1 MGACCTA
8 TNKKNDRRF
17 RTSPT
22 GVKVDEIPD
31 ERSILEDG
39 KPNLGSE
46 KPIHIA
52 LRTGNTRLLQE
63 LIDRQE
69 INVNDYIFGGSD
81 KTLLHE
87 AVQISESSQ
96 IVETVLNNKADVNAL
111 EKETGNTAIILA
123 ALDLKLEIVKTI
135 LKFNPNINIKNRKGQ
150 DIFMIINEYLIEKK
164 GSKKTDLTT
173 EQSQKLQNIIEI
185 LKEYKVKSENVEN
198 LDEDEKQRISRGFND
213 SGTHIRNRI

>member
-17 RTSPT
+17 KTSPS

-39 KPNLGSE
+39 KPNSGAE

-52 LRTGNTRLLQE
+52 LRTGNTRLVQE

-87 AVQISESSQ
+87 AVQISESWQ
-96 IVETVLNNKADVNAL
+96 VVETVLNNQADVNAV

-123 ALDLKLEIVKTI
+123 ALDLKVEIVKTI

-150 DIFMIINEYLIEKK
+150 DIFLIINEYLIEKK
-164 GSKKTDLTT
+164 GSKKTDLTP
-173 EQSQKLQNIIEI
+173 EQNQKLQSIIEM

-198 LDEDEKQRISRGFND
+198 LDEDERQRISRGFND
-213 SGTHIRNRI
+213 SGTQMRNRI

>member
-17 RTSPT
+17 RTSPS
-22 GVKVDEIPD
+22 GLKVDEIPD

-39 KPNLGSE
+39 KPNPGSE

-63 LIDRQE
+63 LIDRHE

-150 DIFMIINEYLIEKK
+150 DIFLIINEYLIEKK
-164 GSKKTDLTT
+164 GSKKTDLSP

-185 LKEYKVKSENVEN
+185 LKEYKVKSDNVEN

>member
-17 RTSPT
+17 RTSPS
-22 GVKVDEIPD
+22 GLKVDEIPD

-39 KPNLGSE
+39 KPNPGSE

-150 DIFMIINEYLIEKK
+150 DIFLIINEYLIEKK
-164 GSKKTDLTT
+164 GSKKTDLSP

-185 LKEYKVKSENVEN
+185 LKEYKVKSDNVEN

>member
-39 KPNLGSE
+39 KPNPGSE

-150 DIFMIINEYLIEKK
+150 DIFLIINEYLIEKK
-164 GSKKTDLTT
+164 GSKKTDLTP

-185 LKEYKVKSENVEN
+185 LKEYKVKSDNVEN

>member
-17 RTSPT
+17 RTSPS

-31 ERSILEDG
+31 ERSVLEDG
-39 KPNLGSE
+39 KSNPGSE

-87 AVQISESSQ
+87 AVQISESFQ

-111 EKETGNTAIILA
+111 EKETGNTALILA
-123 ALDLKLEIVKTI
+123 ALDLKLEIVKSI

-150 DIFMIINEYLIEKK
+150 DIFLIINEYLIEKK
-164 GSKKTDLTT
+164 GSKKTDLTP
-173 EQSQKLQNIIEI
+173 EQSQKLQNIIEV
-185 LKEYKVKSENVEN
+185 LKEYKVKSDNVEN